1 MLCMRASQRQ
11 KVTHGPVSCHKRALS
26 KQGASLCR
34 PKDESVGPRAANRFG
49 VTPPPHRR
57 LSSANSQLHPRLPY
71 TARLAACCRSF
82 GRLPFPTAT
91 LMLRSWRIFGQMMQ
105 LGLRFVFLC
114 VLYPCQCSYPL
125 LLKSLS
131 LLPLSCPSVVQKPF
145 QSQSSITVISLLY
158 NLLVAT
164 RPLPRTLVSSLLSS
178 LTTTM
183 VIRSTAYPTAQQA
196 HRVPA
201 AVSLPPIQDLLPIHD
216 LDLGHNGG
224 FHTSRP
230 VLPGPARF
238 SSQPLTPPATLLHP
252 VSHSETQEAC
262 HKCGALQW
270 STQTECTNCGSIKF
284 THPFQRNLDSS
295 FSSNGYDE
303 SMRNN
308 TPMSRR
314 DSGMGRGSVG
324 SYSDNSNPS
333 SRRSSTTAA
342 THPSARR
349 KTAKETRAKKTAE
362 IKMEKSTDANKRI
375 NKAARE
381 RGSRRGLK
389 IETKRLEIRQMMR
402 GWTASTNLNQNN
414 QNKSGLNGKKIET
427 LRRTNNEGRERDL
440 AMIEIYNDIRRL
452 VTIARKPHEARSADD
467 YAYLREQEYHAAEH
481 SDVLRDIMQREDI
494 EVAAFMEN
502 LNAEE
507 DDEDGVSTRYQTPQS
522 PEDSAYGGSPH
533 SYAL

>member
-49 VTPPPHRR
+49 VTPPPPPT
-57 LSSANSQLHPRLPY
+57 LVVCKFAVTSPVAVYSAPGS
-71 TARLAACCRSF
+71 
-82 GRLPFPTAT
+82 
-91 LMLRSWRIFGQMMQ
+91 M
-105 LGLRFVFLC
+105 
-114 VLYPCQCSYPL
+114 
-125 LLKSLS
+125 LS
-131 LLPLSCPSVVQKPF
+131 LIWPAAFPHCNPDAAL
-145 QSQSSITVISLLY
+145 
-158 NLLVAT
+158 
-164 RPLPRTLVSSLLSS
+164 
-178 LTTTM
+178 M
-183 VIRSTAYPTAQQA
+183 AYLWPDDAAWTSA